1 MSKNKEKAFVR
12 EYLKDSN
19 GTQAAIRAGYS
30 KRTANEQAS
39 QLLARLSV
47 KEELKKA
54 QEKLQEKSEISAT
67 WVINNF
73 KEIAERCMQ
82 KGMTEDDFDAAGANK
97 ALECIGKTLGM
108 FVDKHEVAVSGRM
121 IFVRAEKK

>member
-1 MSKNKEKAFVR
+1 MNLNRRKAFVR
-12 EYLKDSN
+12 EYLKDNN
-19 GTQAAIRAGYS
+19 GKQAAIRAGYS
-30 KRTANEQAS
+30 KKTAEVQAS
-39 QLLARLSV
+39 QLLRD
-47 KEELKKA
+47 LKVREQIERNQKV
-54 QEKLQEKSEISAT
+54 LQEKSEISAT